1 MSAIPANPA
10 MSYLQSPYPP
20 SFSGS
25 VELYMI
31 ALGSLTAL
39 SLLDLMTSGWM
50 ARDIWRDR
58 RYVHPST
65 ALTAFRATIM
75 IAAFTGF
82 IRRLPEAVYMYGWN
96 ELTIEQLATVLTLK
110 RLADAFA
117 IVPGTGW
124 VMLLVLS
131 YPTIANALKND
142 AARGT
147 ELASSWPNLVRPGIA
162 VLLIFTI
169 APLVAFSKLYLGTTP
184 R

>member
-1 MSAIPANPA
+1 MSAITANRA
-10 MSYLQSPYPP
+10 MEYLQSPYPP

-25 VELYMI
+25 IELYMI

-65 ALTAFRATIM
+65 ALTAFRGVIM

-82 IRRLPEAVYMYGWN
+82 LRRLPEAVYMYGWN
-96 ELTIEQLATVLTLK
+96 ELSRDQLAIVLTMK

-124 VMLLVLS
+124 VLLLVLS
-131 YPTIANALKND
+131 YPTIANALKNE
-142 AARGT
+142 AARGG
-147 ELASSWPNLVRPGIA
+147 ELLSSWPNLVRPGLA
-162 VLLIFTI
+162 LLLIFTI
-169 APLVAFSKLYLGTTP
+169 APLVAFSKLYLGTMP